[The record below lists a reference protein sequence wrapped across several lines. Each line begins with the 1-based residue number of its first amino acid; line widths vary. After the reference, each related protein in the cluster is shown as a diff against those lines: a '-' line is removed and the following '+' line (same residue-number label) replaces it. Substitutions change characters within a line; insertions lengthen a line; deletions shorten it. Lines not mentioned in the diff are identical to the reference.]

1 MTTPVYLTN
10 PTINITQGATTT
22 DFTGSSSSLTA
33 TLGYTSL
40 ETTVFG
46 STGLSYT
53 SGLQTANVEMTVYM
67 EYGVGEVE
75 EALATYVGS
84 GTSVLVFS
92 PRGLVESASNPEWTV
107 TGAMLESYD
116 VIAGTVN
123 ELSVITMSWT
133 GGSWVRDVT

>member
-53 SGLQTANVEMTVYM
+53 SGLQTANVEMTIYM
-67 EYGVGEVE
+67 EYGAAEVE
-75 EALATYVGS
+75 AALATYVGT
-84 GTSVLVFS
+84 GTTVLTFS
-92 PRGLVESASNPEWTV
+92 PNGLTESASNPEWTV
-107 TGAMLESYD
+107 TGAMMESYD

-133 GGSWVRDVT
+133 GGSWVRDIT

>member
-10 PTINITQGATTT
+10 PTINITQGASTT

-75 EALATYVGS
+75 EALATYVGT
-84 GTSVLVFS
+84 GTSVLKFS
-92 PRGLVESASNPEWTV
+92 PRGLTESASNPEWTV

>member
-10 PTINITQGATTT
+10 PTINITQGAATT

-75 EALATYVGS
+75 EALATYVGT
-84 GTSVLVFS
+84 GTSVLKFS

-123 ELSVITMSWT
+123 ELSVITMSWA